1 MTRRGTYNE
10 VLAQSHYEKSYITFA
25 QFLHTY
31 DESTGTYSVSPS
43 PIHRDEAYLRSFQRA
58 SSVASGST
66 KIDERDTQHAPFL
79 LLVKV
84 PSLDDGNIIWAR
96 KWIAGTAAASVANP
110 FRHFIFLTDNWEI
123 YEALEREKPGCVMF
137 QEHTRYDNPLLTI
150 SRHMLW
156 KLQTYKILVALTRHP
171 RLWPALC
178 R

>member
-1 MTRRGTYNE
+1 LLAAFIIDGARVIDITKTIPLLHPGSPADTDSTMTRRGTYNE

-31 DESTGTYSVSPS
+31 DELAPTAFR
-43 PIHRDEAYLRSFQRA
+43 PIHRDEAYLRPFQRA

-96 KWIAGTAAASVANP
+96 KWIAGQRPPASP
-110 FRHFIFLTDNWEI
+110 
-123 YEALEREKPGCVMF
+123 
-137 QEHTRYDNPLLTI
+137 
-150 SRHMLW
+150 
-156 KLQTYKILVALTRHP
+156 ILS
-171 RLWPALC
+171 
-178 R
+178 